1 MTLAEVLVKDLE
13 NKLDE
18 VKNYIQ
24 THKTVIPEEE
34 KAVLME
40 MIVRFEYNVRDTYDI
55 DSPIYLTTVA
65 KVVKE
70 RCNMLEVKKNE
81 L

>member
-1 MTLAEVLVKDLE
+1 MTLAEVLVRDLE
-13 NKLDE
+13 NRLDE

-24 THKTVIPEEE
+24 THKTVISEEE
-34 KAVLME
+34 KAVLSE
-40 MIVRFEYNVRDTYDI
+40 MIVRFEYNIRDTYGI
-55 DSPIYLTTVA
+55 DSPIYLTAVA